1 MEIRGPLGHTA
12 TFVASG
18 DMNTD
23 ALQFRFVQQA
33 AGVNND
39 VFIAT
44 TSGSPAIVG
53 VNNDKVTNN
62 QHVRVVYESLTKI
75 RLASSLGA
83 AIWLTTDAAGFAIQ
97 YTGQSG
103 AASLGR
109 LITGATS
116 GTPGEMLFH
125 KSPNTNSLAIIQN

>member
-1 MEIRGPLGHTA
+1 MELRASKGNAG

-18 DMNTD
+18 NMNTD

-33 AGVNND
+33 AGVNDD

-44 TSGSPAIVG
+44 TSGSPNVVG
-53 VNNDKVTNN
+53 VNQDKVLDN
-62 QHVRVVYESLTKI
+62 QHVQVVIDGPTKV

-83 AIWLTTDAAGFAIQ
+83 ALWLTTDAAGFAIQ

-103 AASLGR
+103 AACLGR

-116 GTPGEMLFH
+116 GTPGEMIF
-125 KSPNTNSLAIIQN
+125 KQSPLTNSVAVV

>member
-1 MEIRGPLGHTA
+1 MELRGQKGHAA

-18 DMNTD
+18 NLNTD

-33 AGVNND
+33 AGVNDD
-39 VFIAT
+39 VYLAA
-44 TSGSPAIVG
+44 TSGTPNVVG
-53 VNNDKVTNN
+53 VNQDKVLDN
-62 QHVRVVYESLTKI
+62 QHVQVVIDGLTKV

-83 AIWLTTDAAGFAIQ
+83 AIWVTTDAAGYAIQ

-103 AASLGR
+103 AACLGR

-116 GTPGEMLFH
+116 GTPGEMIFKQGPLT
-125 KSPNTNSLAIIQN
+125 SSVALV

>member
-1 MEIRGPLGHTA
+1 MELRGSKGHAA

-23 ALQFRFVQQA
+23 ALQFRFVQQS
-33 AGVNND
+33 AGVNDD
-39 VFIAT
+39 VYIAT
-44 TSGSPAIVG
+44 TSGSPNVVG
-53 VNNDKVTNN
+53 VNQDKVLNN
-62 QHVRVVYESLTKI
+62 QHVDVVLDGLTKV

-83 AIWLTTDAAGFAIQ
+83 AVWLTTDGAGYAIQ

-103 AASLGR
+103 AACLGR

-116 GTPGEMLFH
+116 GTPGEMVFKQGPLT
-125 KSPNTNSLAIIQN
+125 SSVAVV

>member
-1 MEIRGPLGHTA
+1 MELRGDKGTTA

-18 DMNTD
+18 NMNTD
-23 ALQFRFVQQA
+23 ALQFRFVQQL
-33 AGVNND
+33 AGVNED

-44 TSGSPAIVG
+44 TSGSPAVVG
-53 VNNDKVTNN
+53 VNQDKVLDNV
-62 QHVRVVYESLTKI
+62 HVQVVIDGLTKI

-83 AIWLTTDAAGFAIQ
+83 AIWMMTDGVGFGIQ

-103 AASLGR
+103 AACLGR

-116 GTPGEMLFH
+116 GTPGEMLF
-125 KSPNTNSLAIIQN
+125 KQYPLTNSVAVVQ

>member
-1 MEIRGPLGHTA
+1 MELRASKGNMG

-23 ALQFRFVQQA
+23 ALQFRFVQQS
-33 AGVNND
+33 AGIND
-39 VFIAT
+39 DVYIAT
-44 TSGSPAIVG
+44 TSGSPNVVG
-53 VNNDKVTNN
+53 VNQGKVLNN
-62 QHVRVVYESLTKI
+62 QHVQVVIDGPTKV

-83 AIWLTTDAAGFAIQ
+83 AIWLTTNAAGYAIQ

-103 AASLGR
+103 AACLGR

-116 GTPGEMLFH
+116 GTPGEMIFRPGPLT
-125 KSPNTNSLAIIQN
+125 SSVAIV

>member
-1 MEIRGPLGHTA
+1 MELRGSKGHTA

-33 AGVNND
+33 AGVND
-39 VFIAT
+39 DAFIAT
-44 TSGSPAIVG
+44 TSGSPSVVG
-53 VNNDKVTNN
+53 VNQDKVLDN
-62 QHVRVVYESLTKI
+62 QHVQVVIDGLTKI

-83 AIWLTTDAAGFAIQ
+83 AIWLQTNAAGYAVQ
-97 YTGQSG
+97 YTGASG
-103 AASLGR
+103 AACLGR

-116 GTPGEMLFH
+116 GTPGEMLFRP
-125 KSPNTNSLAIIQN
+125 SPLTSSVAVVQ

>member
-1 MEIRGPLGHTA
+1 MELRASKGNQG

-23 ALQFRFVQQA
+23 ALQFRFVQQS
-33 AGVNND
+33 AGVNED
-39 VFIAT
+39 VYIAT
-44 TSGSPAIVG
+44 TSGSPNAVG
-53 VNNDKVTNN
+53 VNQDKVLDNR
-62 QHVRVVYESLTKI
+62 HVQVVLDGLTKI

-83 AIWLTTDAAGFAIQ
+83 AVWLTTDGAGYAIQ

-103 AASLGR
+103 AACLGR

-116 GTPGEMLFH
+116 GTPGEMIFRPGPLT
-125 KSPNTNSLAIIQN
+125 SSVAVV

>member
-1 MEIRGPLGHTA
+1 MELRGSLGNVG

-33 AGVNND
+33 AGVNDD

-44 TSGSPAIVG
+44 TSGSPAVVG
-53 VNNDKVTNN
+53 VNNDKVLDN
-62 QHVRVVYESLTKI
+62 QYVRTVIDGLTKI

-83 AIWLTTDAAGFAIQ
+83 AIWLTTNGAGYAIQ

-103 AASLGR
+103 TACLGR
-109 LITGATS
+109 LITGGTS
-116 GTPGEMLFH
+116 GTPGEMIFRQGPLT
-125 KSPNTNSLAIIQN
+125 SSVAVV

>member
-1 MEIRGPLGHTA
+1 MELRASLGNVG

-23 ALQFRFVQQA
+23 ALQFRFVQQL
-33 AGVNND
+33 AGVNDD

-44 TSGSPAIVG
+44 TSGSPAVVG
-53 VNNDKVTNN
+53 INIDKVLDN
-62 QHVRVVYESLTKI
+62 QHVRVVIDGASKI

-83 AIWLTTDAAGFAIQ
+83 AIWLTTNGTGYAIQ

-116 GTPGEMLFH
+116 GTPGEMIFRQGPLT
-125 KSPNTNSLAIIQN
+125 SSVAVVQ